1 MPRTAFALPCA
12 PDQVAAWRRAA
23 AHLLEVDARAHR
35 RFLGDRGIFRERIW
49 LQQPTTGM
57 PLTLVLWD
65 CDDVDRARRA
75 PAQPMTAHERWWCET
90 VLGTFHGDRDCT
102 VPQTR
107 LLAGTTT
114 MATAVAGAH
123 TLLAL
128 PIPPGRITQVRAL
141 IAGFESSDHERFLTS
156 CSVREEWIWVQPA
169 AGALPDLLLLHL
181 IGDDLDQLWTRLA
194 DPGEDPGARVVAE
207 GLMRDL
213 LAIDPTR
220 VAADEVQQ
228 LIAMHIRRSDTSP
241 TSGWLGSRIGGAL
254 TRRRWAALEEAFH
267 PVVRLHDRPTDA
279 ADAVAHLREVVVDRD
294 TDVTE
299 VLLGHHQI
307 MATMHDSAG
316 EPLAVL
322 FEVESGAVSALRV
335 MVDRR
340 DDPASA

>member
-12 PDQVAAWRRAA
+12 PDQVTAWKRAA
-23 AHLLEVDARAHR
+23 ERLLEVDARAHR

-49 LQQPTTGM
+49 LQQPSSGM

-65 CDDVDRARRA
+65 CDDLDRARRA
-75 PAQPMTAHERWWCET
+75 PTQPATAHERWWCET
-90 VLGTFHGDRDCT
+90 VLGAFHGERGCT

-128 PIPPGRITQVRAL
+128 PIPPGRVQQVRSL
-141 IAGFESSDHERFLTS
+141 IAGFESTDHERFLTS
-156 CSVREEWIWVQPA
+156 CSVREEWVWVQPA
-169 AGALPDLLLLHL
+169 TGALPDLLLLHW
-181 IGDDLDQLWTRLA
+181 IGDDLDLVWARLA

-207 GLMRDL
+207 QLLGDL
-213 LAIDPTR
+213 LAIDPAT
-220 VAADEVQQ
+220 AACYEVQQ
-228 LIAMHIRRSDTSP
+228 LVAMHIRRSDTAP
-241 TSGWLGSRIGGAL
+241 TSGWLGSRISGAL
-254 TRRRWAALEEAFH
+254 TRRRWSALEEAFH
-267 PVVRLHDRPTDA
+267 PVVKLHDRPTGA
-279 ADAVAHLREVVVDRD
+279 AEAVAHLREVVLDRN

-307 MATMHDSAG
+307 MATMHDSDG

-335 MVDRR
+335 MVDRP
-340 DDPASA
+340 DDPASS